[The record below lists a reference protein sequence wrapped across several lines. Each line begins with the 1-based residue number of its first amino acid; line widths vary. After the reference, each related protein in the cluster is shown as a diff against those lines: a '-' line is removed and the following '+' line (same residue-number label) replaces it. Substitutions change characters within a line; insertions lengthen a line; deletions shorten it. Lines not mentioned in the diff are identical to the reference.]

1 MPSEKSARSS
11 EGRQIRNRRVRS
23 STRTMVVKALNA
35 LQRGDVEDAD
45 TAVIQAV
52 SALDKAATKGIIHDN
67 NAARK
72 KSRLVGK
79 LNALR
84 GS

>member
-11 EGRQIRNRRVRS
+11 EGRRIRNRHVRS
-23 STRTMVVKALNA
+23 TTRTMVVKALNA
-35 LQRGDVEDAD
+35 LQSGDVQDAD
-45 TAVIQAV
+45 SAVVQAVI
-52 SALDKAATKGIIHDN
+52 ALDKAATKGIIHHN

-79 LNALR
+79 LNALKA
-84 GS
+84 S